1 MSSWQP
7 PLNENDDNEEAKE
20 NDIPNIEPVVK
31 PRTINRCEEKKLEKI
46 QKKTILFYIYNR
58 WWLRN
63 SSDFNWMTHSMIL
76 LLFVYSG
83 IIGQII

>member
-7 PLNENDDNEEAKE
+7 PLNENDDSEEAKE

-46 QKKTILFYIYNR
+46 QKK
-58 WWLRN
+58 N
-63 SSDFNWMTHSMIL
+63 S
-76 LLFVYSG
+76 FVLHLK
-83 IIGQII
+83 QMVVTE